1 MLDEGKI
8 AKAVEA
14 ALRFIGSESDKHVRF
29 VEYLAMLEA
38 DSNWSA
44 AEISVVQ
51 ARVSRELHAQP
62 S

>member
-8 AKAVEA
+8 AKAVDA
-14 ALRFIGSESDKHVRF
+14 ALRFIGDDSDKHVRF
-29 VEYLAMLEA
+29 VEYLAMLES
-38 DSNWSA
+38 DSSWTPV
-44 AEISVVQ
+44 EISVIQ